1 MLIFGIPA
9 LILIVV
15 GGLLMFAPGTLQQVN
30 DVASRVVAR
39 VDDQVLLHR
48 VAMGLVLWAVAIMV
62 LVTGYLSGFT
72 GF

>member
-9 LILIVV
+9 VILLVV

-30 DVASRVVAR
+30 EMASRVVAR

-48 VAMGLVLWAVAIMV
+48 VAMGLVLWTVAIVV
-62 LVTGYLSGFT
+62 LVTGYLSGFS